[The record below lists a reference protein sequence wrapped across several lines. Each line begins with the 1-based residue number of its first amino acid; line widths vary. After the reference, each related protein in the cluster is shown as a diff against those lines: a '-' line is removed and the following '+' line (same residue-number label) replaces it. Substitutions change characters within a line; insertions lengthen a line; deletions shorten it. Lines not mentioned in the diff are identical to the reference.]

1 MPGTFTTSRDMKTL
15 NQTALEAVAASGG
28 VHVIDFTAKWCGPCR
43 QMTPVLDQL
52 AREYAGRVQFAAVD
66 CDDEPQI
73 AQRYDVRSMP
83 TFVVLRDGRE
93 VGRIVGARPRAFV
106 AGVIDRAL
114 GGDVAITAP

>member
-1 MPGTFTTSRDMKTL
+1 MQNLDQKSFEAA
-15 NQTALEAVAASGG
+15 TAAGL
-28 VHVIDFTAKWCGPCR
+28 HVIDFTAKWCGPCR
-43 QMTPVLDQL
+43 QMAPVLEAL
-52 AREYAGRVQFAAVD
+52 AREYAGRAQFAAVD

-73 AQRYDVRSMP
+73 AQRYNVRSMP
-83 TFVVLRDGRE
+83 TFVLLRDGRE

>member
-1 MPGTFTTSRDMKTL
+1 MCGLLATSLCMQTLDQKTFETISL
-15 NQTALEAVAASGG
+15 APG

-43 QMTPVLDQL
+43 QMAPVIDQL
-52 AREYAGRVQFAAVD
+52 AREYDGRVKFAAID

-73 AQRYDVRSMP
+73 AQRYNVRSMP

-93 VGRIVGARPRAFV
+93 VGRIVGARPRGFV

>member
-1 MPGTFTTSRDMKTL
+1 MQTL
-15 NQTALEAVAASGG
+15 DQKSFEALVAARG
-28 VHVIDFTAKWCGPCR
+28 VQMIDFTAKWCGPCR

-52 AREYAGRVQFAAVD
+52 AREYSGRVGFAAVD

-73 AQRYDVRSMP
+73 AQRYNVRSMP
-83 TFVVLRDGRE
+83 TFVLVRDGHE
-93 VGRIVGARPRAFV
+93 VGRIVGARPLAFV

>member
-1 MPGTFTTSRDMKTL
+1 MRA
-15 NQTALEAVAASGG
+15 ALETSLLMQTLDQKSFDAAIAAGT
-28 VHVIDFTAKWCGPCR
+28 HVIDFTAKWCGPCK
-43 QMTPVLDQL
+43 QMAPVLDGL
-52 AREYAGRVQFAAVD
+52 AQEYAGRVGFAAVD

-73 AQRYDVRSMP
+73 AQRFNVRSMP
-83 TFVVLRDGRE
+83 TFVLVRDGRE